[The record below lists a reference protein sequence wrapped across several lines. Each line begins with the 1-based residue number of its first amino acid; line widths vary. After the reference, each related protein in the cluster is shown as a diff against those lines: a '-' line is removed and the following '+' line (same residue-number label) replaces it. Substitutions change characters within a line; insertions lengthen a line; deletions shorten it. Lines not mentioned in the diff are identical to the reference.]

1 MNEVVTFIVLYVF
14 YTLIGLFTYL
24 AINKWVVEYEYKKF
38 TILPVIPMYNSLNND
53 FRFSKLSTWLTV
65 ILYSILYLPM
75 TVLWVPIWLLWKWCS
90 LLVKCYVDNMEVKPI
105 QKVAM
110 EEEPFVSREDVQGKE
125 TKEVEDKQLWEE
137 VPEDIQSVQ
146 G

>member
-1 MNEVVTFIVLYVF
+1 MNELVTFIVLYAF

-24 AINKWVVEYEYKKF
+24 AINQWVVEYEHKKF

-53 FRFSKLSTWLTV
+53 LRFSKLSTWLTV

-75 TVLWVPIWLLWKWCS
+75 TVLWVPIWLLWKWCL
-90 LLVKCYVDNMEVKPI
+90 LLVKGYVDNMEVKPI

-110 EEEPFVSREDVQGKE
+110 EDEPFVDREDVQGKE
-125 TKEVEDKQLWEE
+125 IKEVEDKQLWEE

>member
-1 MNEVVTFIVLYVF
+1 MNELVVTFIVLYSF

-24 AINKWVVEYEYKKF
+24 AINQWVVEYEYKKF

-53 FRFSKLSTWLTV
+53 LRFSKLSNWLTS
-65 ILYSILYLPM
+65 ILYSIVYLPM
-75 TVLWVPIWLLWKWCS
+75 TVLWVPIWLVWKWCS
-90 LLVKCYVDNMEVKPI
+90 FLIKCYVDTIEVKPI

-110 EEEPFVSREDVQGKE
+110 QDEPFVSNENVQDKE

-137 VPEDIQSVQ
+137 VPEDIQSV
-146 G
+146 